1 MPQFDDATIIVALQA
16 GDYKAAFALLM
27 ARYKEA
33 IYWHIR
39 RLVVVH
45 EDAQDATQETFI
57 RVYRHLATVQ
67 REESLRAWLYTIA
80 SREAMRL
87 IESRRHAPYALQ
99 DALEQTAGQGIATH
113 DMYATDADDIS
124 IRLQQAIQTLPP
136 KQQLCFNLRY
146 YDELSFEEIAL
157 VLEVSPSSAKAN
169 YHLAK
174 EKIVKYMTQ

>member
-1 MPQFDDATIIVALQA
+1 MPKFDDATIIVALQA
-16 GDYKAAFALLM
+16 GDYKEAFALLM
-27 ARYKEA
+27 GRYKEA

-45 EDAQDATQETFI
+45 EDAQDATQETFM
-57 RVYRHLATVQ
+57 RVYRHLATIQ
-67 REESLRAWLYTIA
+67 KEESLRSWVYTIA

-87 IESRRHAPYALQ
+87 IERRQHAPQALQ
-99 DALEQTAGQGIATH
+99 EGYEQESSPAIAVH

-146 YDELSFEEIAL
+146 YDELSFEEIAH
-157 VLEVSPSSAKAN
+157 VLDASPTSVKAN

-174 EKIVKYMTQ
+174 ERIVKYMTQ